1 MTRINSILQSNLF
14 SHGRFRGVYVEIFE
28 RCFSEKIGS
37 DISFVDIPYS
47 VFQSN
52 FEIEKVLSNAFTYF
66 KNQLIFDHSPTDYE
80 LKKLFFIFLIYS
92 VEKYPDRESW
102 TNFLTETSEDSK
114 IQVITEGVTLIWA
127 RVQNYTISDWF
138 QNQSPHI
145 EVSSSNIN
153 SDDLP
158 F

>member
-14 SHGRFRGVYVEIFE
+14 SNSRFRAIYIEIFE

-47 VFQSN
+47 DFQSN
-52 FEIEKVLSNAFTYF
+52 FEIEKVISNAFTYF
-66 KNQLIFDHSPTDYE
+66 NNQLIFDHSPTDYE
-80 LKKLFFIFLIYS
+80 LRKLFFIFLSYS
-92 VEKYPDRESW
+92 MEKYPDRESW
-102 TNFLTETSEDSK
+102 TNFLTETSEDTK
-114 IQVITEGVTLIWA
+114 IQVITEGVTLIWT
-127 RVQNYTISDWF
+127 RVQNYTISEWF

>member
-1 MTRINSILQSNLF
+1 MTRINSIFQSNLF
-14 SHGRFRGVYVEIFE
+14 SNGGFRGIYTEFFEI
-28 RCFSEKIGS
+28 CFSEKIGS

-66 KNQLIFDHSPTDYE
+66 NNQQIFDHSPTDYE
-80 LKKLFFIFLIYS
+80 LRKLFFIFLIYS
-92 VEKYPDRESW
+92 MEKYPDRESW
-102 TNFLTETSEDSK
+102 TNFLTETTEDSK

-127 RVQNYTISDWF
+127 RVQSYTISDWF
-138 QNQSPHI
+138 QNQSPQI